1 MINIPPLTPELLN
14 ELGKEL
20 DGCTFTGEDQKA
32 FLSSNQSCDVQAA
45 PGNGKTTLLVAKL
58 ALLSRCWTSRSQGV
72 CVISH
77 TNAAREEVEKKL
89 FTHPAA
95 SSFLTYPHFIGT
107 VTAFIDRFI
116 ALPYLRGL
124 GWSVQR
130 IDDDVF
136 ASVAGSRWKSKPTLR
151 GFSRGNRGRNEHAV
165 ATWVCSM
172 DLSSGFACAVD
183 ARPTRLAISNKG
195 NRQPGPHTNSGAE
208 LEELKAE
215 IVNDGFYR
223 FADMT
228 AIALQAINKC
238 PGLSERVRKRFPL
251 VLLDEAQDTYGA
263 QLELL
268 DRLFSEGVAYQKLGD
283 QNQTL
288 YEDVTLSPDQYWRA
302 GQGAI
307 SLNQTRRFGGEI
319 AAFASRLTVR
329 SAQKIEGLAGIPC
342 RRSLILFDRASIA
355 RVLPV
360 YASEV
365 RAHWDQNLGSK
376 HKIWAVASRHNP
388 SSDTTGD
395 WPKTLMDYCPYYRSG
410 RGRTSRLDTLCGP
423 LRETSIMSERCLPLP
438 EIVDLFTT
446 GLVDLLRHQ
455 GVFDPT
461 GDRIGKRNLWT
472 VLASRDPSLPLRL
485 RRLMR
490 DQILLGNA
498 AWSADGWEQFC
509 LDLKAILGI
518 CQPLTR
524 LAASFLNFVP
534 ESVVE
539 QEEQVALRSRTVFV
553 HDDIP
558 VQLGSIHSVKGKTVD
573 SVLVL
578 ETEVWRGQSLNMR
591 AMDIGTVLPHAL
603 GVEDRDFNSSVAHLA
618 AATNVFVAST
628 RPRQLLALALRKQA
642 ASQNLLDAARN
653 QGWQILDTTEVV
665 LNRSA
670 TAALTASES

>member
-1 MINIPPLTPELLN
+1 MINIPSLTPELLG

-20 DGCTFTGEDQKA
+20 GGCTFTGEDQKA

-151 GFSRGNRGRNEHAV
+151 NFSRGNSGRNEHAV
-165 ATWVCSM
+165 ATWVCGM
-172 DLSSGFACAVD
+172 DLASGFVCAVD
-183 ARPTRLAISNKG
+183 ARPTRLAICNKG
-195 NRQPGPHTNSGAE
+195 NRQPGPQTNSGAE

-238 PGLSERVRKRFPL
+238 PALLKRVRKRFPL
-251 VLLDEAQDTYGA
+251 VLLDEAQDTNGA

-268 DRLFSEGVAYQKLGD
+268 DRLFKEDVAFQKLGD

-302 GQGAI
+302 GQGVI
-307 SLNQTRRFGGEI
+307 SLNQSRRFGGEI

-329 SAQKIEGLAGIPC
+329 SAQQIEGLAGIPC
-342 RRSLILFDRASIA
+342 RRSLILFDRSSIT

-360 YASEV
+360 YADEV
-365 RAHWDQNLGSK
+365 RAHWGQSLGSK

-388 SSDTTGD
+388 SNDTTGD
-395 WPKTLMDYCPYYRSG
+395 WPKTLMDYCPHYRSSK
-410 RGRTSRLDTLCGP
+410 GRTSRHDTLCGS
-423 LRETSIMSERCLPLP
+423 LRETSLMSERSSPLP

-455 GVFDPT
+455 GVLDPT
-461 GDRIGKRNLWT
+461 GNRIGKRTIWT
-472 VLASRDPSLPLRL
+472 VLASRDPQLPLRL

-490 DQILLGNA
+490 DRILFGDA
-498 AWSADGWEQFC
+498 AWNADGWGQFC
-509 LDLKAILGI
+509 RDLNAILGI
-518 CQPLTR
+518 NQPLTTI
-524 LAASFLNFVP
+524 ATSFLAFVP
-534 ESVVE
+534 ESVV
-539 QEEQVALRSRTVFV
+539 QKGTQTSQNSRTVFV

-573 SVLVL
+573 SILVL
-578 ETEVWRGQSLNMR
+578 ETEVWRGQALAMR

-603 GVEDRDFNSSVAHLA
+603 GIESRDFNGSVARLA
-618 AATNVFVAST
+618 AATNVFVAAT
-628 RPRQLLALALRKQA
+628 RPRQLLALALRKEA
-642 ASQNLLDAARN
+642 ASQGLLDAARN
-653 QGWQILDTTEVV
+653 QGWLILDATEAV

-670 TAALTASES
+670 TQSPPALTS

>member
-1 MINIPPLTPELLN
+1 MINIPPLTPELLDELGN
-14 ELGKEL
+14 ELG
-20 DGCTFTGEDQKA
+20 GCTFTGEDQKA

-72 CVISH
+72 SVISH
-77 TNAAREEVEKKL
+77 TNTAREEVEKKL

-95 SSFLTYPHFIGT
+95 SSFLAYPHFIGT

-136 ASVAGSRWKSKPTLR
+136 ASVAGSRWKSKPTLTNI
-151 GFSRGNRGRNEHAV
+151 SRANKGKNAHSVTA
-165 ATWVCSM
+165 WVCGM
-172 DLSSGFACAVD
+172 DLASDFVCAVD
-183 ARPTRLAISNKG
+183 ARPTRLAIRDKG
-195 NRQPGPHTNSGAE
+195 NRQPGPHTKSGAE

-215 IVNDGFYR
+215 IGNDGFYR

-228 AIALQAINKC
+228 AIALQAIDKC
-238 PGLSERVRKRFPL
+238 PTLLDRVRRRFPL
-251 VLLDEAQDTYGA
+251 VLLDEAQDTNGA

-268 DRLFSEGVAYQKLGD
+268 DRLFSQGVAYQKLGD

-288 YEDVTLSPDQYWRA
+288 YEDAALSPNQYWRA
-302 GQGAI
+302 GHTVI

-329 SAQKIEGLAGIPC
+329 STQQIEGLAGIPC

-365 RAHWDQNLGSK
+365 RAHWGQSLGSK

-388 SSDTTGD
+388 SKDTTGD
-395 WPKTLMDYCPYYRSG
+395 WPKTLMDYCPHYRSSK
-410 RGRTSRLDTLCGP
+410 GRTSRHDTLCGP
-423 LRETSIMSERCLPLP
+423 LREMSLLSERSSPLP

-446 GLVDLLRHQ
+446 GVVDLLRHQ
-455 GVFDPT
+455 GILDPA
-461 GDRIGKRNLWT
+461 GNRIGKRNLWT
-472 VLASRDPSLPLRL
+472 VLASRDRQLPLRL

-490 DQILLGNA
+490 DRILFGNA
-498 AWSADGWEQFC
+498 AWCADGWKQFC
-509 LDLKAILGI
+509 RDLNAILGI
-518 CQPLTR
+518 SQPLTT
-524 LAASFLNFVP
+524 LAVSFLAFVP
-534 ESVVE
+534 ESAAE
-539 QEEQVALRSRTVFV
+539 QGTQTPQRSRAVFV

-573 SVLVL
+573 SILVL
-578 ETEVWRGQSLNMR
+578 ETEVWRGQARDMR
-591 AMDIGTVLPHAL
+591 AMDVGTVLPHVL
-603 GVEDRDFNSSVAHLA
+603 GIEDRDFNGSVAHLA
-618 AATNVFVAST
+618 AATNIFVAAT
-628 RPRQLLALALRKQA
+628 RARQLLALALRKEAVSQIHLEA
-642 ASQNLLDAARN
+642 AHN

-665 LNRSA
+665 LNRAA
-670 TAALTASES
+670 TPPPMA